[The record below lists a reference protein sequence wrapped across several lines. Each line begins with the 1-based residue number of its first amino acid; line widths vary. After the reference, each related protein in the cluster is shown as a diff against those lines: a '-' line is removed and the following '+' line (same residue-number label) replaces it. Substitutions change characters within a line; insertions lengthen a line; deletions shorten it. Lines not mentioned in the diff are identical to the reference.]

1 MYRNILFT
9 GENDNTFV
17 RLLEGAPDFYINQ
30 DNLCGVVFTKPMNF
44 AYVVGEGRKV
54 SAWIVRNEKGVTTL
68 PYLSQPSLL
77 LLEAPGAFRVKRL
90 VKTLG
95 VLRNAGITLD
105 DLSVDTCLK
114 WDALISRRSYNAYW
128 IMDEIHQS

>member
-1 MYRNILFT
+1 MYKNILFT
-9 GENDNTFV
+9 GENDSTFI
-17 RLLEGAPDFYINQ
+17 RLLEGTPDSQINQ
-30 DNLCGVVFTKPMNF
+30 DNLCGVVFTSPVNF

-68 PYLSQPSLL
+68 PYLSKPSQL
-77 LLEAPGAFRVKRL
+77 LLEAPGTFRVKRL

-105 DLSVDTCLK
+105 CLSVDTCLK
-114 WDALISRRSYNAYW
+114 WDALLARRSYNAHW
-128 IMDEIHQS
+128 ILDEIR

>member
-1 MYRNILFT
+1 MYKNILFT
-9 GENDNTFV
+9 GENDSTFI
-17 RLLEGAPDFYINQ
+17 RLLEGKPDSQ
-30 DNLCGVVFTKPMNF
+30 VAHHNLSGVVFTAPVNF

-68 PYLSQPSLL
+68 PYLSKPSQL
-77 LLEAPGAFRVKRL
+77 LLEAPGTFRVKRL

-105 DLSVDTCLK
+105 SLSVDTCLK
-114 WDALISRRSYNAYW
+114 WDALISRRSYNANW
-128 IMDEIHQS
+128 ILDEIC